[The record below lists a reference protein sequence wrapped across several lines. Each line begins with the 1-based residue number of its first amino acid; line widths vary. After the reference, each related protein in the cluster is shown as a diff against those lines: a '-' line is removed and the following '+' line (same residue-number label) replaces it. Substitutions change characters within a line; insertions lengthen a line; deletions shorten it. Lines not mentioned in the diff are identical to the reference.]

1 MGQIPPPLRR
11 KHDDLEVQ
19 VPDHIDVQFESGNY
33 TKLILIVIII
43 VVLIWENI

>member
-33 TKLILIVIII
+33 TGALVKLLQIPNLK
-43 VVLIWENI
+43 